1 MQWERHSILGVA
13 IDALTLETAVAQVD
27 TWLAQKETKFIA
39 TANAEMVML
48 AYKDPAFG
56 QVLAAADLVLA
67 DGAGI
72 VWAGEQLHK
81 HFPARVAGID
91 FMTALVERAAQT
103 GTKMYFFG
111 GAPGVAAEAA
121 QRLESR
127 FGTLPIVGV
136 RDGYFAASENDAIAA
151 DIRESGAQLLFAGL
165 GVPKQEDWLTR
176 MRPQLPGI
184 VSLGVGGSFD
194 VLSGRLKRAPL
205 FWQKNRLEW
214 LYRLALQPSRL
225 RRMGALPQFMW
236 QVKRSANRRR
246 K

>member
-39 TANAEMVML
+39 TANAEMVMR

-56 QVLAAADLVLA
+56 QVLAAADMVLA

-91 FMTALVERAAQT
+91 FMTALVERAVQT

-111 GAPGVAAEAA
+111 GAPDVAAEAA

-136 RDGYFAASENDAIAA
+136 RDGYFSGKRRAAFICGPRRSEAGVLADADAAAIAGHCIA
-151 DIRESGAQLLFAGL
+151 RC
-165 GVPKQEDWLTR
+165 
-176 MRPQLPGI
+176 
-184 VSLGVGGSFD
+184 
-194 VLSGRLKRAPL
+194 GR
-205 FWQKNRLEW
+205 F
-214 LYRLALQPSRL
+214 
-225 RRMGALPQFMW
+225 F
-236 QVKRSANRRR
+236 
-246 K
+246 

>member
-1 MQWERHSILGVA
+1 
-13 IDALTLETAVAQVD
+13 
-27 TWLAQKETKFIA
+27 
-39 TANAEMVML
+39 
-48 AYKDPAFG
+48 
-56 QVLAAADLVLA
+56 
-67 DGAGI
+67 
-72 VWAGEQLHK
+72 
-81 HFPARVAGID
+81 
-91 FMTALVERAAQT
+91 MTALVERAAQT

-136 RDGYFAASENDAIAA
+136 RDGYFAASENDTIAA

-165 GVPKQEDWLTR
+165 GVPKQEYWLTR

-236 QVKRSANRRR
+236 QVKRSANRRG